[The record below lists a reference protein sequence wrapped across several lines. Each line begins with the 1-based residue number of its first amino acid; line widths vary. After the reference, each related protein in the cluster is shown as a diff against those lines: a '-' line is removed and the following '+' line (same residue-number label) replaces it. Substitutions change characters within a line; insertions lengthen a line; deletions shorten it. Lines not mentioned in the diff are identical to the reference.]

1 MAEIQGKINVI
12 KLTSQNPEIQIREFD
27 ELSPYQVAHLYAL
40 RYNVFVR
47 EQKSIYDEHDGKD
60 FQAKHLFVE
69 EGNRIIA
76 YARICREQEGIVS
89 IGRVAVDQSY
99 RKQKLG
105 EKIVGRAIEQARL
118 MPGVNKINIGAQL
131 YLQKFYE
138 GFGFIAT
145 SEPYDDE
152 GVMHINMSLDLQK

>member
-1 MAEIQGKINVI
+1 MDEIQGKINTI
-12 KLTSQNPEIQIREFD
+12 EPALQNPEIQIREFN
-27 ELSPYQVAHLYAL
+27 ELSPYQVARLYAL

-69 EGNRIIA
+69 EGDGIIA

-89 IGRVAVDQSY
+89 IGRIVVDQRY

-105 EKIVGRAIEQARL
+105 EKIVGSAIEQTRL
-118 MPGVNKINIGAQL
+118 MPGVKKINIGAQL

-138 GFGFIAT
+138 SFGFVTT

-152 GVMHINMSLDLQK
+152 GVMHINMSLDLHK